1 MKKILI
7 FTGVI
12 AGMLL
17 SFHVRAEQSDGL
29 NVVVTSADR
38 QTQLMAMVLSV
49 QTITKHNK
57 EVNMVI
63 CGAAGDLVLKDT
75 VTDPMPPMGKSPTML
90 LKHLIDS
97 GASVQ
102 VCPLYLPSIGKEAD
116 ALMYG
121 ITVAKPAMV
130 AGNLLDNGYKNLS
143 Y

>member
-1 MKKILI
+1 VKKILI

-116 ALMYG
+116 ALMDG